1 MNKLLNED
9 INRIKSLIKENII
22 VEQTTVI
29 MAEPINM
36 SRSKHNFWQL
46 RKKDNFGYSG
56 GGTYNHK
63 GTDISADPG
72 TPVKSPMDGVVKI
85 ADINHNDACGGTIDI
100 DHGNEYITR
109 FCHMSKISVTVGQFV
124 KMGEV
129 VGESGGARGS
139 VGAGNSKGPHLH
151 WTLMKKSGGFADPD
165 KIVNTSVPV
174 GDFEGM
180 NISSTPSGEQTP
192 TTSIASNNSTLIP
205 DKVNQS
211 EEQELLKKIMDSEY
225 LGMEVKEWI
234 NASKNPKDLFSFVMK
249 MLDLVF

>member
-100 DHGNEYITR
+100 DHGNEYMTR
-109 FCHMSKISVTVGQFV
+109 FCHMSKISITVGQFV

-174 GDFEGM
+174 GDFTGM
-180 NISSTPSGEQTP
+180 NITSTPSGEQTP
-192 TTSIASNNSTLIP
+192 TTSIASNNLTLTP
-205 DKVNQS
+205 NKLNQS
-211 EEQELLKKIMDSEY
+211 EEQELLNKIMKTEY
-225 LGMEVKEWI
+225 LGQPVEEWVKAKADPFTFLKFI
-234 NASKNPKDLFSFVMK
+234 FK
-249 MLDLVF
+249 MLDI